1 MDGSEVSRNALTG
14 TSAQISVQYLDGTT
28 EILDLYVTESSGKY
42 YYTLNGVKT
51 EITESDGDELS
62 DLEDGG
68 FFRYSMN
75 DSGYVSLR
83 SLSSSSQD
91 AAGWVSDTP
100 TISIG
105 SSSRALLING
115 DSSGYDAAD
124 FSDTPTRS
132 IYLNS
137 STNLYVI
144 DDEDVT
150 LVSGYDDIKGYSDG
164 DGADENVAILV
175 FYNGNVVEDIY
186 VFGGSYSSSG
196 NYALYVGRYTT
207 SDETYYQ
214 FYQDG
219 VTLEYTYDGTL
230 SLTTKSVYDLEVSGS
245 TIESCDLV
253 MSYGQAEEVT
263 RSRTDYFTTDDGTYY
278 YDDDVVVYDYTA
290 DNTPATLT
298 GGDYVVFAIDDGLVA
313 AIYIV
318 PDPADEGDGETGSSD
333 ITLSNVYIGDAGALN
348 FTASKADETVYIV
361 VEKFMDSGYT
371 TLTQLTVT
379 TTGDSQYT
387 SRKFTEGDYR
397 VTFYAD
403 EDHEELIGT
412 YYLESTYTGSST

>member
-1 MDGSEVSRNALTG
+1 M
-14 TSAQISVQYLDGTT
+14 
-28 EILDLYVTESSGKY
+28 TESSGKY

-51 EITESDGDELS
+51 EIGEADDAELS
-62 DLEDGG
+62 ALADGG

-91 AAGWVSDTP
+91 AAGWVSNDIDVESDTRALYIDGYDGTTDDYTTAGFGDTP
-100 TISIG
+100 T
-105 SSSRALLING
+105 SSV
-115 DSSGYDAAD
+115 
-124 FSDTPTRS
+124 
-132 IYLNS
+132 YLNS

-144 DDEDVT
+144 DDDEDVT
-150 LVSGYDDIKGYSDG
+150 LVSGYSDIKGYSD
-164 DGADENVAILV
+164 DGVAILM

-186 VFGGSYSSSG
+186 VFGGSYSSEG

-219 VTLEYTYDGTL
+219 VTLEYTSDSTL
-230 SLTTKSVYDLEVSGS
+230 SLTTKSVYSLEVSGD
-245 TIESCDLV
+245 TIESYDLE
-253 MSYGQAEEVT
+253 MSYGAAEEVT
-263 RSRTDYFTTDDGTYY
+263 RSRTDYFTTDSGTYY
-278 YDDDVVVYDYTA
+278 YDDDVVAYDYTE
-290 DNTPATLT
+290 DNAQATLT
-298 GGDYVVFAIDDGLVA
+298 GGDYVVYAIDDGMVA
-313 AIYIV
+313 AVYIV

-333 ITLSNVYIGDAGALN
+333 ITLSDVRFGDDGYLN
-348 FTASKADETVYIV
+348 FIPNKADETLYIV

-371 TLTQLTVT
+371 TLVELTET
-379 TTGDSQYT
+379 TKSAGDNQWT
-387 SRKFTEGDYR
+387 SRQFTEGDYR

-412 YYLESTYTGSST
+412 YYLESTYTGSSST